1 MNRRQTTRSFK
12 VRNPTKRSFL
22 SRIFRLGIFL
32 ALTGAVAGGALAV
45 SIYTYYAPT
54 VPEFHSIDDYQP
66 RVGSRIYSLDNQ
78 LIGEFAEERR
88 VLVPVEKIPIQL
100 FNAFISAEDKRFRT
114 HMGVDILG
122 VMQAIFDKIRKPGSK
137 LRGAST
143 ISQQVAKSVL
153 VAYESYES
161 ATERSL
167 VRKIRE
173 AILALR
179 LEAVLTKD
187 QILYM
192 YVNEIF
198 LGHKAYGVQA
208 AAEHYFRKNVWELS
222 IAEMATFAGL
232 PQRPSDYS
240 PFSRPEAAYARR
252 KYVLR
257 RMKAEGYINQEE
269 HDTALAEELTVYP
282 RRELYLEVA
291 PYFTEH
297 IRRELV
303 HRYGERAV
311 LEEGLQVYTTL
322 NTEYQKAAQVAVNKG
337 LHDLDERQGFR
348 GPLAHLLTKEI
359 REEFR
364 AASRIELGLI
374 EGQPLELNANQ
385 TYVAQVTGFTKK
397 GRQAKIDVAGLSG
410 FLPLAGMRWART
422 PDPTQR
428 WDGHYVRDTRR
439 ALKVGDVITVKTTT
453 RKALSRDTHGWEV
466 LDTVPKK
473 GKIFRLVQQPIA
485 QGSLMSVD
493 PKTGYVVALI
503 GGYHFE
509 ESSFNRA
516 IQACREPGSAF
527 KPVVYS
533 AAIDKLDY
541 TPSTLIDDKPF
552 IRTDDNLRWKP
563 NNAGQ
568 QFRGQ
573 LPMRTCLQDSINTPA
588 LRIADAVGIRDILR
602 NAKRFG
608 MKEKFY
614 DTPDCRVEN
623 PPEECRFCFF
633 KPELGTALGSSATT
647 MEELI
652 KIYVVLNQ
660 YGERRELK
668 YIRRVVDRY
677 GTVLEDKSAP
687 TDATSDFGTRLD
699 RAYQGFAQPTER
711 TLDPASAF
719 VMVSLL
725 ENVVESGTGIGATA
739 LGVPVA
745 GKTGTTNDSY
755 DAWFMAFTKN
765 LVTGVWVGHDTK
777 ERPLG
782 SGEFGGRTALP
793 IWLKYMDKALRDY
806 RRSGSP
812 RLAEGSFTPPPGVV
826 RVNIDPETGLLARPE
841 SARVATEYYR
851 AGTEPV
857 DFTPDQV
864 VLDPNEMDLFGAD
877 TPL

>member
-12 VRNPTKRSFL
+12 VRKPPKRGVL
-22 SRIFRLGIFL
+22 NRLVRLGIFL
-32 ALTGAVAGGALAV
+32 GISGSVAGGAMAMA
-45 SIYTYYAPT
+45 IYTYYAPT

-66 RVGSRIYSLDNQ
+66 RVGTQIFSSDNQ

-88 VLVPVEKIPIQL
+88 VLVPVAKIPRQL
-100 FNAFISAEDKRFRT
+100 FNAFISAEDKRFRS
-114 HMGVDILG
+114 HWGVDVLG
-122 VMQAIFDKIRKPGSK
+122 VMQAILDKALNPSSK

-179 LEAVLTKD
+179 LEAVLTKN

-208 AAEHYFRKNVWELS
+208 AAEHYFRKNVWELNL
-222 IAEMATFAGL
+222 AEMATFAGL

-257 RMKAEGYINQEE
+257 RMLAEGYISQIE
-269 HDTALAEELTVYP
+269 HDDALAQELSVYP

-311 LEEGLQVYTTL
+311 LEEGMRVYTTL
-322 NTEYQKAAQVAVNKG
+322 NTEYQKAAQVAVDRG
-337 LHDLDERQGFR
+337 LHSLDERQGFR
-348 GPLAHLLTKEI
+348 GPLANLSTKSM
-359 REEFR
+359 REQFR
-364 AASRIELGLI
+364 NSYREVLGL
-374 EGQPLELNANQ
+374 EAGGELELTPAG
-385 TYVAQVTGFTKK
+385 TYLAQVVGFSRQ
-397 GRQAKIDVAGLSG
+397 GQQAKLDIAGIAG
-410 FLPLAGMRWART
+410 VLPLAGMRWARE
-422 PDPTQR
+422 PNPTHR
-428 WDGHYVRDTRR
+428 WDGHYIRDVRS
-439 ALKVGDVITVKTTT
+439 ALKLGDVVAVKTTT
-453 RKALSRDTHGWEV
+453 RKLLSRDSHGWEV
-466 LDTVPKK
+466 IDSVPKK
-473 GKIFRLVQQPIA
+473 GLIFKMVQEPAA
-485 QGSLMSVD
+485 QSSLMSVD

-503 GGYHFE
+503 GGYNFE
-509 ESSFNRA
+509 QSSFNRA

-568 QFRGQ
+568 KFRGE

-608 MKEKFY
+608 MREKYY

-623 PPEECRFCFF
+623 PPDECRFCYF

-660 YGERRELK
+660 YGERRTLK
-668 YIRRVVDRY
+668 YIRRVVDRH
-677 GTVLEDKSAP
+677 GTVLEDQSAL
-687 TDATSDFGTRLD
+687 TDAASDFGTRLD
-699 RAYQGFAQPTER
+699 RAYEKFSKSVER
-711 TLDPASAF
+711 TLDEASAF

-725 ENVVESGTGIGATA
+725 ENVVNGGTGIGATA
-739 LGVPVA
+739 VGVPVA

-755 DAWFMAFTKN
+755 DAWFMGFTRN
-765 LVTGVWVGHDTK
+765 IVTGVWVGHDTK

-793 IWLKYMDKALRDY
+793 IWVKYMDKVLRDY
-806 RRSGSP
+806 TRPGAP
-812 RLAEGSFTPPPGVV
+812 RIQEGPFAPPGGVV
-826 RVNIDPETGLLARPE
+826 QVNIDPETGLLARPE
-841 SARVATEYYR
+841 SARVASEYYR
-851 AGTEPV
+851 AGTQPTQ
-857 DFTPDQV
+857 FAPDQV
-864 VLDPNEMDLFGAD
+864 ILDPNEMDLFGAD